1 MPEVRLTDTFRIG
14 VGIEVPGA
22 DPSKRLRG
30 EFVELTGEE
39 LQALRAELGEG
50 GKFPD
55 LSEENLEIRG
65 NKSNEEEHDPLTE
78 VVGDIIADRFR
89 DAGFETLQEVKAASD
104 EELEEVYGVGSATID
119 DIRDAEQ

>member
-1 MPEVRLTDTFRIG
+1 MPEVRLRNTFRIG
-14 VGIEVPGA
+14 VGIEVPRA

-39 LQALRAELGEG
+39 LQALRSELGGG

-55 LSEENLEIRG
+55 LSEENLEIQG
-65 NKSNEEEHDPLTE
+65 ANSDGGEGDPLTE
-78 VVGDIIADRFR
+78 VVGDTTADRFR
-89 DAGFETLQEVKAASD
+89 NAGFETLEEAKAASD
-104 EELEEVYGVGSATID
+104 EELEEVYGVGGATID

>member
-1 MPEVRLTDTFRIG
+1 MPEVRLTDTFRVG

-39 LQALRAELGEG
+39 LQALRSELGEG

-55 LSEENLEIRG
+55 LSEENLKIRG
-65 NKSNEEEHDPLTE
+65 ADSDEGEGDPLAK
-78 VVGDIIADRFR
+78 VVGDTTADRFR
-89 DAGFETLQEVKAASD
+89 SAGFETLEEVKAASD
-104 EELEEVYGVGSATID
+104 EEIEEVYGVGSATIN

>member
-30 EFVELTGEE
+30 EFVELTDEE
-39 LQALRAELGEG
+39 VQALRSELGEG

-55 LSEENLEIRG
+55 LSEENLEF
-65 NKSNEEEHDPLTE
+65 SEADSEEGVGDPLAE
-78 VVGDIIADRFR
+78 VVGNAQAGRFR
-89 DAGFETLQEVKAASD
+89 DAGFETLEEAKAASD
-104 EELEEVYGVGSATID
+104 EELEEVHGVGSATID
-119 DIRDAEQ
+119 DIRDAQQ